1 MFFSFFC
8 CGVLLKIHGAIS
20 VKNKTE
26 GCCKLSVITQHCSTP
41 ALQQLSPVGVCL
53 PGPEPP
59 RRHRAEAG
67 ARPGLRVVR
76 VQPRV
81 QREVR
86 HLLIWKKQLFY
97 FSRWLWPWHEA
108 GAESYELRLVWGFYC
123 KPKLISNTLKMFG
136 RSQDFTFS
144 LVAIMFLSECGHDF
158 LIHDQNGKHS
168 HTFSVRTK
176 SDSLDLLSHSD
187 VQYPTT
193 TRWWHKNQT

>member
-1 MFFSFFC
+1 M
-8 CGVLLKIHGAIS
+8 
-20 VKNKTE
+20 KNETE
-26 GCCKLSVITQHCSTP
+26 GCCKLSVITQHCSTAA
-41 ALQQLSPVGVCL
+41 ALTCRSLSPW
-53 PGPEPP
+53 P
-59 RRHRAEAG
+59 RASLVSSCRSWSQARAASSESPAASPAWG
-67 ARPGLRVVR
+67 ETPSDLK
-76 VQPRV
+76 
-81 QREVR
+81 
-86 HLLIWKKQLFY
+86 KKQLFY

-108 GAESYELRLVWGFYC
+108 GAESYELRLVWGFYR
-123 KPKLISNTLKMFG
+123 KPKLISNTLKVCG
-136 RSQDFTFS
+136 RSQDLTFS